1 MATTI
6 IMIKKT
12 NPLWSV
18 MNFIPFYYVFMGQKL
33 RKVAKKYEET
43 SKAMERE
50 KNLEKRFRIG
60 K

>member
-1 MATTI
+1 M
-6 IMIKKT
+6 KNT

-18 MNFIPFYYVFMGQKL
+18 MNFIPFYNVFMGQKL
-33 RKVAKKYEET
+33 RKVAKMYGET

-50 KNLEKRFRIG
+50 KKNLEKRFRIG

>member
-1 MATTI
+1 M
-6 IMIKKT
+6 MKNT

-33 RKVAKKYEET
+33 RKVAIMYGET

>member
-1 MATTI
+1 M
-6 IMIKKT
+6 MKNT

-18 MNFIPFYYVFMGQKL
+18 MNFIPFYNVFMGQKL
-33 RKVAKKYEET
+33 RKVAKMYGET

-50 KNLEKRFRIG
+50 KKNLEKRFRIG